1 MLTKKDLQQ
10 VEEIVQRSIKT
21 AFQDFY
27 NNIFE
32 PYANNNEREHA
43 QMVKE
48 IIAVKK
54 DTEEIKEHVKDH
66 EKRLRHVEDL
76 TSIKN

>member
-27 NNIFE
+27 TNIFE
-32 PYANNNEREHA
+32 PYANRNESEHM

-48 IIAVKK
+48 IKEVKK
-54 DTEEIKEHVKDH
+54 DTEELKEHGKDH
-66 EKRLRHVEDL
+66 SKRISRIEDL
-76 TSIKN
+76 TSTKN